1 MNHLFDLISSYPRIV
16 KAQNRLPQVIVDMDS
31 FGAGANSVRKTTNG
45 EVDNKRVLDEDTNN
59 NNNRNKTKR
68 NKDDEKE

>member
-1 MNHLFDLISSYPRIV
+1 
-16 KAQNRLPQVIVDMDS
+16 MDS
-31 FGAGANSVRKTTNG
+31 FGTGASSGRKTTIG